1 MSKKINVGEI
11 WLADLSPRNGSEL
24 GKTRPVLIVQNQ
36 ILLDEQHPSTIILPL
51 TTNLIDNAEPL
62 RIRIHAQNKLKKD
75 SDVLVDQIRA
85 IDNQRLCFE
94 VLTVCSNELMKK
106 IHTAILKVL
115 WLQQN
120 FHD

>member
-1 MSKKINVGEI
+1 MIKQINAVKI
-11 WLADLSPRNGSEL
+11 WLTDLSPRNGSEL
-24 GKTRPVLIVQNQ
+24 DKKQLVLIVQNQ
-36 ILLDEQHPSTIILPL
+36 VLLDVKHPSTIILPL
-51 TTNLIDNAEPL
+51 TTNLIDNSEPF

-106 IHTAILKVL
+106 IHSAILKVL
-115 WLQQN
+115 WSR
-120 FHD
+120 

>member
-94 VLTVCSNELMKK
+94 VLTVCNNELMKK
-106 IHTAILKVL
+106 IHAAILKVL
-115 WLQQN
+115 WSK
-120 FHD
+120 

>member
-1 MSKKINVGEI
+1 MIKQINVGEI

-24 GKTRPVLIVQNQ
+24 GKKRPVLIVQNQ
-36 ILLDEQHPSTIILPL
+36 VLLDIQHPSTIILPL

-94 VLTVCSNELMKK
+94 VLTVCNNELMKK
-106 IHTAILKVL
+106 VHSAILKVL
-115 WLQQN
+115 WSK
-120 FHD
+120 